1 MLNSSLK
8 LLLNIKGRELK
19 LSEIAKDL
27 GDKKVFRVEGFSCAN
42 CAGKFER
49 NVKEIPGVQDAKVNF
64 GASKISVY
72 GDASVEQLEKAGAFE
87 NLKVMPEK
95 PKRLASPQPIEP
107 QVIQEM
113 KSIYR
118 VEGFSCANCAGK
130 FERNVK
136 EIPGVQDAKVNFGAS
151 KISVVGEA
159 TIEDLEKAGAFENLK
174 VILDK
179 PVRQDGQIKR
189 EDNKVIKEEKVPFY
203 KKHSSLLYACLFI
216 AFGYFSMFVNG
227 EDNIITS
234 LLFIAS
240 IVIGGY
246 SLFKVGFQNLRRLDF
261 DMKTLMTVAVIGAAF
276 IGEWAE
282 ASVVVILFAISE
294 ALERFSMDRA
304 RQSIRSLMD
313 IAPKEAL
320 VRRNGQEVMIHVD
333 DIVVGDIM
341 IIKPGQ
347 KIAMDGVVVK
357 GNSSINQAAIT
368 GESVPVGKAVDDEV
382 FAGTLNEEG
391 LLEVKITKLVE
402 DTTISKIIELVEE
415 AQAERAPSQAF
426 VDKFAKYYTPVIM
439 VIAALV
445 AAVPPLFFDGSWS
458 TWVYQ
463 GLSVLVVGCPCALV
477 ISTPISIV
485 SAIGNAAKKGVLI
498 KGGVY
503 LEEMGALKAVAFDKT
518 GTLTKG
524 VPVVT
529 DYNVLTKSVNE
540 KELLSIIAALETRS
554 GHPLATAIIKK
565 AEEESTS
572 YSDVVVEEFS
582 SITGKGIKGV
592 VNGITYFIGSPKLFK
607 DLLTTGVGQNLE
619 EDVTAL
625 QNQGKTA
632 MVIGTESE
640 VLGIIAVADEVRE
653 SSKEVIHKLHQL
665 GIKKTIM
672 LTGDNK
678 GTANAIGGHVG
689 VSEIQAELMPEDKLN
704 YIKQLRSEYG
714 NVAMVGDGVNDAPA
728 LAAST
733 VGIAMGGAGTDTA
746 LETADV
752 ALMGDDLRKLPFTVK
767 LSRKALNIIKA
778 NIAFAIGIKLLA
790 LLLVIPG
797 WLTLWIAILS
807 DMGAT
812 LLVSLNSLRL
822 MRVKE

>member
-1 MLNSSLK
+1 M
-8 LLLNIKGRELK
+8 
-19 LSEIAKDL
+19 SEAKAL
-27 GDKKVFRVEGFSCAN
+27 ETEKNMYRVQGFTCAN
-42 CAGKFER
+42 CAGKFEK
-49 NVKEIPGVQDAKVNF
+49 NVKRLPGVEDAKVNF

-72 GDASVEQLEKAGAFE
+72 GDATIEELEKAGAFE
-87 NLKVMPEK
+87 NLKVAPEK
-95 PKRLASPQPIEP
+95 SAR
-107 QVIQEM
+107 QVSQE
-113 KSIYR
+113 
-118 VEGFSCANCAGK
+118 
-130 FERNVK
+130 VK
-136 EIPGVQDAKVNFGAS
+136 EDTK
-151 KISVVGEA
+151 
-159 TIEDLEKAGAFENLK
+159 ED
-174 VILDK
+174 
-179 PVRQDGQIKR
+179 
-189 EDNKVIKEEKVPFY
+189 KVPFY
-203 KKHSSLLYACLFI
+203 KKHSTLLYASLFI
-216 AFGYFSMFVNG
+216 AFGLLSSFVNG
-227 EDNIITS
+227 EENIVTT
-234 LLFIAS
+234 LLFLAS
-240 IVIGGY
+240 MLIGGL
-246 SLFKVGFQNLRRLDF
+246 SLFKVGLQNLLRFEF
-261 DMKTLMTVAVIGAAF
+261 DMKTLMTIAVIGGAI

-282 ASVVVILFAISE
+282 VAIVVILFAISE

-320 VRRNGQEVMIHVD
+320 VRRNGQEIMIHVD
-333 DIVVGDIM
+333 DIAVGDIM
-341 IIKPGQ
+341 IVKPGQ
-347 KIAMDGVVVK
+347 NIAMDGVVVS
-357 GNSSINQAAIT
+357 GYSAVNQAAIT
-368 GESVPVGKAVDDEV
+368 GESVPVEKTVDDEV

-402 DTTISKIIELVEE
+402 DTTISKIIHLVEE
-415 AQAERAPSQAF
+415 AQGERAPSQAF
-426 VDKFAKYYTPVIM
+426 VDKFAKYYTPIIM
-439 VIAALV
+439 IIAVLV
-445 AAVPPLFFDGSWS
+445 AIVPPLFFDGSWE

-463 GLSVLVVGCPCALV
+463 GLAVLVVGCPCALV

-485 SAIGNAAKKGVLI
+485 SAIGNAAKKGVLV

-503 LEEMGALKAVAFDKT
+503 LEEMGALKAIAFDKT

-529 DYNVLTKSVNE
+529 DFKVLNNQMNE
-540 KELLSIIAALETRS
+540 KELLAIITALEYRS
-554 GHPLATAIIKK
+554 QHPLASAIMKK
-565 AEEESTS
+565 AEEENIS
-572 YSDVVVEEFS
+572 YSDVLVEDFS
-582 SITGKGIKGV
+582 SITGKGIKGI
-592 VNGITYFIGSPKLFK
+592 VNGMNYYIGSPKLFK
-607 DLLTTGVGQNLE
+607 ELLTTDFDKDLEQN
-619 EDVTAL
+619 VSTL

-632 MVIGTESE
+632 MIIGTEKE
-640 VLGIIAVADEVRE
+640 ILGVIAVADEVRE
-653 SSKEVIHKLHQL
+653 SSKEIIQKLHQL

-678 GTANAIGGHVG
+678 GTANAIGQHVG
-689 VSEIQAELMPEDKLN
+689 VSDIQAELMPQDKLD

-778 NIAFAIGIKLLA
+778 NITFAIVIKFIA

-812 LLVSLNSLRL
+812 LLVALNSLRL
-822 MRVKE
+822 MKVKE